1 MPSEPKW
8 LRLESISIRPKNEEL
23 KRKRDFRKNL
33 PDPKHLASFEKAQI
47 KTLSYYESA
56 ATIGLP

>member
-8 LRLESISIRPKNEEL
+8 LMPENISAKPKNEEL

-33 PDPKHLASFEKAQI
+33 PDLKHLVSSEKAQI
-47 KTLSYYESA
+47 NTLSYYESA